1 MAETEDEELHKSLA
15 EIYAHAAGDAQHFR
29 DKAGDE
35 PIRQLKGMLR
45 SPKPKVRCRACVALA
60 KTSLIHAGHRPSINP
75 TGQLLTAT
83 LSLFEKSLPPSVHR
97 WAVEAFMW
105 LSTMPDVKERLYE
118 KKARL
123 GSLVGLAESA
133 TKDAAFHYPL
143 ICAFRRLC
151 VPRDKTDE
159 QKKLEQEIV
168 PR

>member
-1 MAETEDEELHKSLA
+1 MQVAETEDEELHKSLA
-15 EIYAHAAGDAQHFR
+15 EIYAHAAADAQHFR

-105 LSTMPDVKERLYE
+105 LSTMPDVKV
-118 KKARL
+118 K
-123 GSLVGLAESA
+123 
-133 TKDAAFHYPL
+133 
-143 ICAFRRLC
+143 
-151 VPRDKTDE
+151 
-159 QKKLEQEIV
+159 
-168 PR
+168 

>member
-1 MAETEDEELHKSLA
+1 MTAVLEVNKDVGAWLLRQESIFWCLAEVALMITIVITMISSTIRARFYSVRVQAADTEDEELHKSLA
-15 EIYAHAAGDAQHFR
+15 EIYAHAAADAQHFR

-105 LSTMPDVKERLYE
+105 LSTMPDVKV
-118 KKARL
+118 K
-123 GSLVGLAESA
+123 
-133 TKDAAFHYPL
+133 
-143 ICAFRRLC
+143 
-151 VPRDKTDE
+151 
-159 QKKLEQEIV
+159 
-168 PR
+168 